1 MSQTVETIESL
12 KTNVYENIFI
22 VDEDYTNKLKLLHYK
37 ECNNESE
44 QYLKDCRG
52 VIKSEDKIVSKS
64 FGYIDELTVD
74 DEGPVSDDSVSSR
87 ILDNNSKI
95 LKRIHS
101 FNQTKIYPMY
111 EGTVLRMFYWK
122 HKWYLSTH
130 KKLNAFDSKWGN
142 SDCKTFGE
150 MFIESLCY
158 LTSKCSYNND
168 NSDVNNILTNPT
180 EMWTVFDNFCFQLD
194 TKKTYVFLLLHD
206 RDTSIVC
213 TRYAELP
220 FCFHIGEFDNSTH
233 LLVEGNTS
241 GLPSLPELSFDN
253 VFDLIENVRKMDHT
267 AHPGVILYFPN
278 QTQLKL
284 FNKNFKSALELRG
297 NQPDLLYRYFELRK
311 NKELSSKFLE
321 LYKDDE
327 DHLMTSEL
335 ALLEVIKL
343 IFQAYMNRYIHKRY
357 VFLPKCEH
365 LVMQM
370 CHKWHN
376 ENRDTNKISINKVL
390 NILEELPT
398 KMLYSIVKNHM

>member
-1 MSQTVETIESL
+1 
-12 KTNVYENIFI
+12 
-22 VDEDYTNKLKLLHYK
+22 
-37 ECNNESE
+37 
-44 QYLKDCRG
+44 
-52 VIKSEDKIVSKS
+52 
-64 FGYIDELTVD
+64 
-74 DEGPVSDDSVSSR
+74 
-87 ILDNNSKI
+87 
-95 LKRIHS
+95 
-101 FNQTKIYPMY
+101 
-111 EGTVLRMFYWK
+111 MFYWK

-150 MFIESLCY
+150 MFIESLYY

-168 NSDVNNILTNPT
+168 TSEYVNNILKNPT
-180 EMWTVFDNFCFQLD
+180 ELWTVFDNFCFQLD

-241 GLPSLPELSFDN
+241 SLPSLPTLIFNN
-253 VFDLIENVRKMDHT
+253 VFDLIESVRKMDHT

-284 FNKNFKSALELRG
+284 FNKNYKNALEIRG
-297 NQPDLLYRYFELRK
+297 NQPDLLYRYFEIRK
-311 NKELSSKFLE
+311 NRELSSKFLE
-321 LYKDDE
+321 LYSE
-327 DHLMTSEL
+327 EEEYLMSSEL
-335 ALLEVIKL
+335 TLLEVGKL

-365 LVMQM
+365 FVMQM
-370 CHKWHN
+370 CHQWHN
-376 ENRDTNKISINKVL
+376 ENRDTNKISVNKVIS
-390 NILEELPT
+390 ILEELPT

>member
-1 MSQTVETIESL
+1 
-12 KTNVYENIFI
+12 
-22 VDEDYTNKLKLLHYK
+22 
-37 ECNNESE
+37 
-44 QYLKDCRG
+44 
-52 VIKSEDKIVSKS
+52 
-64 FGYIDELTVD
+64 
-74 DEGPVSDDSVSSR
+74 
-87 ILDNNSKI
+87 
-95 LKRIHS
+95 
-101 FNQTKIYPMY
+101 
-111 EGTVLRMFYWK
+111 
-122 HKWYLSTH
+122 
-130 KKLNAFDSKWGN
+130 
-142 SDCKTFGE
+142 
-150 MFIESLCY
+150 
-158 LTSKCSYNND
+158 
-168 NSDVNNILTNPT
+168 
-180 EMWTVFDNFCFQLD
+180 
-194 TKKTYVFLLLHD
+194 
-206 RDTSIVC
+206 
-213 TRYAELP
+213 
-220 FCFHIGEFDNSTH
+220 
-233 LLVEGNTS
+233 
-241 GLPSLPELSFDN
+241 
-253 VFDLIENVRKMDHT
+253 MDHT

-335 ALLEVIKL
+335 ALLEVSKL

>member
-1 MSQTVETIESL
+1 MSDSIESL

-22 VDEDYTNKLKLLHYK
+22 VDEDYTNKLQLLHYK

-44 QYLKDCRG
+44 QYLKECRG

-74 DEGPVSDDSVSSR
+74 NMRNNGE
-87 ILDNNSKI
+87 DNSEI
-95 LKRIHS
+95 LKRVHS

-122 HKWYLSTH
+122 HKWFLSTH
-130 KKLNAFDSKWGN
+130 KKLNAFDSRWGN

-158 LTSKCSYNND
+158 LTSKCSYSNNVVEY
-168 NSDVNNILTNPT
+168 VNGVLKNPE

-194 TKKTYVFLLLHD
+194 TKKTYTFLLLHD

-213 TRYAELP
+213 SRYAELP

-233 LLVEGNTS
+233 FLLEGNTS
-241 GLPSLPELSFDN
+241 GLPSLPQLTFEN
-253 VFDLIENVRKMDHT
+253 IFDLIEYVRKIDYT

-284 FNKNFKSALELRG
+284 FNKNYKDALELRG
-297 NQPDLLYRYFELRK
+297 NQPDLLYRYFEIR
-311 NKELSSKFLE
+311 NNRELSSKFLE
-321 LYKDDE
+321 LYRDDE
-327 DHLMTSEL
+327 DYLMSAEIT
-335 ALLEVIKL
+335 LLEVSKL

-370 CHKWHN
+370 CHQWHN
-376 ENRDTNKISINKVL
+376 ENRNSNKISVNKVL
-390 NILEELPT
+390 NVLENLPT

>member
-1 MSQTVETIESL
+1 MERQESEKIVQKLPDPLETL
-12 KTNVYENIFI
+12 KTNVYENIFV
-22 VDEDYTNKLKLLHYK
+22 VDEDYKNKLQLLHYK
-37 ECNNESE
+37 DCNNDSE
-44 QYLKDCRG
+44 QYIKECRG

-64 FGYIDELTVD
+64 FEYIDELTVD
-74 DEGPVSDDSVSSR
+74 N
-87 ILDNNSKI
+87 DNSEI

-122 HKWYLSTH
+122 NKWYLSTH

-142 SDCKTFGE
+142 SNCKTFGE
-150 MFIESLCY
+150 MFIESICY
-158 LTSKCSYNND
+158 LTSKCNYSNNVVEY
-168 NSDVNNILTNPT
+168 VNGVLSNPE
-180 EMWTVFDNFCFQLD
+180 EMWTIFDNFCFQLD
-194 TKKTYVFLLLHD
+194 TKKTYTFLLLHD
-206 RDTSIVC
+206 SDTSIVC

-220 FCFHIGEFDNSTH
+220 FCFHIGEFDNSNH

-241 GLPSLPELSFDN
+241 GLPSLPTLTFN
-253 VFDLIENVRKMDHT
+253 NIFDLIESVRKMDHT
-267 AHPGVILYFPN
+267 VHPGIILYFPN

-284 FNKNFKSALELRG
+284 FNKNYKDALEIRG
-297 NQPDLLYRYFELRK
+297 NQPDLLYRYFEIRK
-311 NKELSSKFLE
+311 NRELSNKFLE
-321 LYKDDE
+321 LYRDE
-327 DHLMTSEL
+327 EDYLMSSEL
-335 ALLEVIKL
+335 ALLEVGKL

-376 ENRDTNKISINKVL
+376 ENRDTNKISVNKVIS
-390 NILEELPT
+390 ILEELPT

>member
-1 MSQTVETIESL
+1 MERQETEQNVQNLPDPLETL
-12 KTNVYENIFI
+12 KTNVYENIFV
-22 VDEDYTNKLKLLHYK
+22 VDEDYKNKLQLLHYK
-37 ECNNESE
+37 ECNNDSE
-44 QYLKDCRG
+44 QYIKECRG

-64 FGYIDELTVD
+64 FGYMDELTVD
-74 DEGPVSDDSVSSR
+74 N
-87 ILDNNSKI
+87 DNSEI

-168 NSDVNNILTNPT
+168 TSEYVNNILKNP
-180 EMWTVFDNFCFQLD
+180 EELWTVFDNFCFQLD

-241 GLPSLPELSFDN
+241 GLPSLPTLTFNN
-253 VFDLIENVRKMDHT
+253 VFDLIESVRKMDHT

-284 FNKNFKSALELRG
+284 YNKNYKDVLEIRG

-311 NKELSSKFLE
+311 NRELSSKFLE
-321 LYKDDE
+321 LYRDE
-327 DHLMTSEL
+327 EEYLISSEL
-335 ALLEVIKL
+335 TLLEVGKL

-376 ENRDTNKISINKVL
+376 ENRDTNKISVNKVL
-390 NILEELPT
+390 SILEDLPT

>member
-1 MSQTVETIESL
+1 MERQETEQNIQNLPDPLETL
-12 KTNVYENIFI
+12 KTNVYENIFV
-22 VDEDYTNKLKLLHYK
+22 VDEDYKNKLQLLHYK
-37 ECNNESE
+37 ECNNDSE
-44 QYLKDCRG
+44 QYIKECRG

-64 FGYIDELTVD
+64 FGYMDELTVD
-74 DEGPVSDDSVSSR
+74 N
-87 ILDNNSKI
+87 DNSEI
-95 LKRIHS
+95 IKRIHS

-168 NSDVNNILTNPT
+168 TSEYVNNILKNPT
-180 EMWTVFDNFCFQLD
+180 ELWTVFDNFCFQLD

-241 GLPSLPELSFDN
+241 GLPSLPTLTFN
-253 VFDLIENVRKMDHT
+253 NIFDLIESVRKMDHT

-284 FNKNFKSALELRG
+284 FNKNYKNALEIRG

-311 NKELSSKFLE
+311 NRELSSKFLE
-321 LYKDDE
+321 LYSEEE
-327 DHLMTSEL
+327 DYLMSSEL
-335 ALLEVIKL
+335 TLLEVGKL

-376 ENRDTNKISINKVL
+376 ENRDTNKISVNKVIS
-390 NILEELPT
+390 ILEELPT

>member
-1 MSQTVETIESL
+1 MERQETEQNIQNLPDPLETL
-12 KTNVYENIFI
+12 KTNVYENIFV
-22 VDEDYTNKLKLLHYK
+22 VDEDYKNKLQLLHYK
-37 ECNNESE
+37 ECNNDSE
-44 QYLKDCRG
+44 QYIKECRG

-64 FGYIDELTVD
+64 FGYMDELTVD
-74 DEGPVSDDSVSSR
+74 N
-87 ILDNNSKI
+87 DNSEI
-95 LKRIHS
+95 IKRIHS

-168 NSDVNNILTNPT
+168 TSEYVNNILKNPT
-180 EMWTVFDNFCFQLD
+180 ELWTVFDNFCFQLD

-241 GLPSLPELSFDN
+241 SLPSLPTLTFNN
-253 VFDLIENVRKMDHT
+253 VFDLIESVRKMDHT

-284 FNKNFKSALELRG
+284 FNKNYKNALEIRG
-297 NQPDLLYRYFELRK
+297 NQPDLLYRYFEIRK
-311 NKELSSKFLE
+311 NRELSSKFLE
-321 LYKDDE
+321 LYSEEE
-327 DHLMTSEL
+327 DYLMSSEL
-335 ALLEVIKL
+335 TLLEVGKL

-376 ENRDTNKISINKVL
+376 ENRDTNKISVNKVIS
-390 NILEELPT
+390 ILEELPT

>member
-1 MSQTVETIESL
+1 MERQETEQSVQNLPDPLETL
-12 KTNVYENIFI
+12 KTNVYENIFV
-22 VDEDYTNKLKLLHYK
+22 VDEDYKNKLELLHYK
-37 ECNNESE
+37 ECNNDSE
-44 QYLKDCRG
+44 QYIKECRG

-64 FGYIDELTVD
+64 FGYMDELTVD
-74 DEGPVSDDSVSSR
+74 N
-87 ILDNNSKI
+87 DNSEI
-95 LKRIHS
+95 IKRIHS

-168 NSDVNNILTNPT
+168 TSEYVNNILKNPT
-180 EMWTVFDNFCFQLD
+180 ELWTVFDNFCFQLD

-241 GLPSLPELSFDN
+241 SLPSLPTLIFNN
-253 VFDLIENVRKMDHT
+253 VFDLIESVRKMDHT

-284 FNKNFKSALELRG
+284 FNKNYKNALEIRG
-297 NQPDLLYRYFELRK
+297 NQPDLLYRYFEIRK
-311 NKELSSKFLE
+311 NRELSSKFLE
-321 LYKDDE
+321 LYSE
-327 DHLMTSEL
+327 EEEYLMSSEL
-335 ALLEVIKL
+335 TLLEVGKL

-365 LVMQM
+365 FVMQM
-370 CHKWHN
+370 CHQWHN
-376 ENRDTNKISINKVL
+376 ENRDTNKISVNKVIS
-390 NILEELPT
+390 ILEELPT

>member
-1 MSQTVETIESL
+1 MESKQIQKLPDALEVL
-12 KTNVYENIFI
+12 KTNVYENIFV
-22 VDEDYTNKLKLLHYK
+22 VDDDYKNKLQLLHYK
-37 ECNNESE
+37 ECNNVSE
-44 QYLKDCRG
+44 QHIKECRG
-52 VIKSEDKIVSKS
+52 VVKSDDKIVSKT

-74 DEGPVSDDSVSSR
+74 N
-87 ILDNNSKI
+87 DNAEI
-95 LKRIHS
+95 LKRVHS

-122 HKWYLSTH
+122 NKWYLSTH

-142 SDCKTFGE
+142 SNCKTFGE
-150 MFIESLCY
+150 MFIESICY
-158 LTSKCSYNND
+158 LTSKYNHSN
-168 NSDVNNILTNPT
+168 NVLEYVNGVLSNPE

-194 TKKTYVFLLLHD
+194 TKKTYTFLLLHD

-220 FCFHIGEFDNSTH
+220 FCFHIGEFDNITH

-241 GLPSLPELSFDN
+241 GIPSLPEIKCEN
-253 VFDLIENVRKMDHT
+253 VFSLIEMVRNIDHT
-267 AHPGVILYFPN
+267 VHPGFILYFPN

-284 FNKNFKSALELRG
+284 FNKNYKDALEIRG
-297 NQPDLLYRYFELRK
+297 NQPDILYRYFEIRK
-311 NKELSSKFLE
+311 NRELSNKFLE
-321 LYKDDE
+321 LYRDE
-327 DHLMTSEL
+327 EEYLMSSEL
-335 ALLEVIKL
+335 ALLEVSKL

-370 CHKWHN
+370 CHQWHN
-376 ENRDTNKISINKVL
+376 ENRDTNKISVNKVL
-390 NILEELPT
+390 SVLEDLPT

>member
-1 MSQTVETIESL
+1 MEQSSSNSCDSLEVL
-12 KTNVYENIFI
+12 KTKVYENIFV
-22 VDEDYTNKLKLLHYK
+22 VDEEYINKLQLLHYGS
-37 ECNNESE
+37 CDNDSE
-44 QYLKDCRG
+44 KYIKDCRG
-52 VIKSEDKIVSKS
+52 VVKSDEKIVSKS

-74 DEGPVSDDSVSSR
+74 NDIENVE
-87 ILDNNSKI
+87 I

-101 FNQTKIYPMY
+101 FNQIKILPMY
-111 EGTVLRMFYWK
+111 EGTILRMFYWK
-122 HKWYLSTH
+122 HKWYLATH
-130 KKLNAFDSKWGN
+130 KKLNAFDSKWGS

-158 LTSKCSYNND
+158 LTSKCSENND
-168 NSDVNNILTNPT
+168 NTNRINNILNNPT
-180 EMWTVFDNFCFQLD
+180 ELWTVFDNFCFQLD

-206 RDTSIVC
+206 HNTSMFC

-220 FCFHIGEFDNSTH
+220 FCFHLGEFDNTSH

-241 GLPSLPELSFDN
+241 GLPSIPELSFKN
-253 VFDLIENVRKMDHT
+253 VSELIEHVRNIDHT

-284 FNKNFKSALELRG
+284 LNKNYKNAVELRG

-311 NKELSSKFLE
+311 NKELSNLFLE
-321 LYKDDE
+321 LYRDE
-327 DHLMTSEL
+327 EDYLMSSEL
-335 ALLEVIKL
+335 ALLDVSKI

-365 LVMQM
+365 LVMQL

-376 ENRDTNKISINKVL
+376 ENRDTNKISVNKVL
-390 NILEELPT
+390 SVLEELPI